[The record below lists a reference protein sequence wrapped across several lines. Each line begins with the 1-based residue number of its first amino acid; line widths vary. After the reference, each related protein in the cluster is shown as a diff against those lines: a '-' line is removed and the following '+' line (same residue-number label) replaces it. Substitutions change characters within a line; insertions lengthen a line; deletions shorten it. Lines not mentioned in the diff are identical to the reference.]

1 MTTNGWKGNQFVL
14 VLVLLL
20 QSQVTLEDGHS
31 GEEHGPA
38 PQAMSSQSRFQ
49 TDFGQSREEE
59 SSESQSEESEEESEE
74 GSDEVRK
81 GYIQLR
87 ISNEITR
94 VRVAIT
100 VKRRNMKHLTKRRK

>member
-1 MTTNGWKGNQFVL
+1 MTTNGWRANQFVL

-31 GEEHGPA
+31 GEEHGPPA

-49 TDFGQSREEE
+49 TNFGQSGEEEE
-59 SSESQSEESEEESEE
+59 SSESQSKESEEGSEE

-81 GYIQLR
+81 GEIQLR
-87 ISNEITR
+87 L
-94 VRVAIT
+94 
-100 VKRRNMKHLTKRRK
+100 RN